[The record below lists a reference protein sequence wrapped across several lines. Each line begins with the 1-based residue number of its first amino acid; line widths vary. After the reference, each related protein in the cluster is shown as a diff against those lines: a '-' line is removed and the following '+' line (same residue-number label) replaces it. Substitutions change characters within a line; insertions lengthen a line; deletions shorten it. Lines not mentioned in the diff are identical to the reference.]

1 MEELMHTTPLSGP
14 SAAAPVQSTKTAF
27 RRIAVVRPRPTPYAA
42 PIEAGRTHMTS
53 TTRLT
58 ILALAVA
65 INAAALTAL
74 NAAMLDGAERA
85 VLANQEYDHVVV
97 SATRT
102 PGNVA
107 TGVCPG
113 TQAL

>member
-1 MEELMHTTPLSGP
+1 MHATPLSGP
-14 SAAAPVQSTKTAF
+14 SAAAPVQSPKTAF
-27 RRIAVVRPRPTPYAA
+27 RRIAVVRPRPAPYAA
-42 PIEAGRTHMTS
+42 PIEAGRTIMKS
-53 TTRLT
+53 KTRLT
-58 ILALAVA
+58 ILALALA

-74 NAAMLDGAERA
+74 NAAMVDGAERA

-102 PGNVA
+102 PGSVA

-113 TQAL
+113 TKAL